1 LAPGTSIVAV
11 EGPLEERRAE
21 ASHQGF
27 EIEGTARGWTD
38 EAVDEGRR
46 EAERG
51 RVEIDQGALR
61 LQDRDRQRGHDGR
74 GQVRH
79 PFANPS
85 RSGYGISLLAQ
96 VCDPPGPRA
105 LVAEF
110 APRSDA
116 LGSYGR
122 RTLIEAGVDVPL
134 SPRFPRAR
142 ESRCVDAV
150 RAHPPEDPSGTR
162 YSP

>member
-1 LAPGTSIVAV
+1 M

-21 ASHQGF
+21 ASHHGF

-96 VCDPPGPRA
+96 VCDPPGPRT

-122 RTLIEAGVDVPL
+122 RTLIEAGDRRIPLAPVP
-134 SPRFPRAR
+134 PCERI
-142 ESRCVDAV
+142 AV
-150 RAHPPEDPSGTR
+150 RGRRQGAPLRRSLRHALQPLTR
-162 YSP
+162 G